1 MSELVAIQNETFVNL
16 LTDLRLTD
24 YVPSENAKALLE
36 VDARYIKDLKINVGN
51 VLNNAQYLNRKEALL
66 LALSV
71 AVNEKFAP
79 LKTAFTTLATEA
91 GATAAEIAEVVAA
104 TSLMNTNN
112 VFYRF
117 RHFMQKDFYTNQ
129 PAGIKMSIMMNPV
142 LGKEFFELLSLVVS
156 SINGCE
162 MCVTS
167 HEQSVLSHGSSES
180 RVFEAV
186 KLGAIIKG
194 LITVLS

>member
-1 MSELVAIQNETFVNL
+1 MIQNETFVNL
-16 LTDLRLTD
+16 LTDLQIID
-24 YVPSENAKALLE
+24 NYSISENALALINT
-36 VDARYIKDLKINVGN
+36 DARYIKDLKINVGN
-51 VLNNAQYLNRKEALL
+51 VLSNAQHLTKKESYL

-71 AVNEKFAP
+71 AINEKYDL
-79 LKTAFTTLATEA
+79 LKISFTNLAKTE
-91 GATAAEIAEVVAA
+91 GASDAEIAEIVAC

-117 RHFMQKDFYTNQ
+117 RHFMKKEFYSNQ

-142 LGKEFFELLSLVVS
+142 LGKAFFELVSLVVS

-167 HEQSVLSHGSSES
+167 HEQSVLQHGYSES
-180 RVFEAV
+180 KIFEAV